1 MKKKYDGQYLINI
14 DFSNLL
20 MTVPRNQVVLDLV
33 TQIHLILNSFDSS
46 FLMICM
52 NKVVTDSFV
61 PA

>member
-20 MTVPRNQVVLDLV
+20 MTVTRIQLVLDLV
-33 TQIHLILNSFDSS
+33 TQIHSILNSFDSS

-52 NKVVTDSFV
+52 NKVVTD
-61 PA
+61 

>member
-20 MTVPRNQVVLDLV
+20 MTTRIQLVLDLV
-33 TQIHLILNSFDSS
+33 TQIHSILVLFDSF